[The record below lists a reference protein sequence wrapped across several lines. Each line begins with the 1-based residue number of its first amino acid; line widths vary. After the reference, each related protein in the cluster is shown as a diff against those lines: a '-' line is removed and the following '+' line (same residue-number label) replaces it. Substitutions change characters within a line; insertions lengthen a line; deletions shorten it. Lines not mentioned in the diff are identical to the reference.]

1 MSPFLI
7 FAFILTVLYIIYY
20 AVIITQDVYKK
31 KDQTNTEEVES
42 FDVSQMNDEDKPI
55 EVSEDEKGFTLKTST
70 GELIKAEETLPQES
84 VPLNPLG
91 TAQPNNVPINVPNEN
106 SNNPDEVTYEEN
118 NVRMTFIS
126 DENEISPEYSL
137 QLDKNEF
144 KQALLT
150 KGKVHN
156 LIKKIEVKRDE
167 I

>member
-70 GELIKAEETLPQES
+70 GDRKSTR
-84 VPLNPLG
+84 LN
-91 TAQPNNVPINVPNEN
+91 
-106 SNNPDEVTYEEN
+106 S
-118 NVRMTFIS
+118 S
-126 DENEISPEYSL
+126 
-137 QLDKNEF
+137 
-144 KQALLT
+144 
-150 KGKVHN
+150 H
-156 LIKKIEVKRDE
+156 
-167 I
+167 

>member
-84 VPLNPLG
+84 VPLNPMG
-91 TAQPNNVPINVPNEN
+91 TAQPNNVPINVPNKDLY
-106 SNNPDEVTYEEN
+106 NPDEVTDKEN

-144 KQALLT
+144 KQALLR
-150 KGKVHN
+150 KGKTHN
-156 LIKKIEVKRDE
+156 LIKKIEVKRNE

>member
-1 MSPFLI
+1 MTGVQTCALPIS
-7 FAFILTVLYIIYY
+7 FILTVLYIIYY

-91 TAQPNNVPINVPNEN
+91 TAQPNNVPIN
-106 SNNPDEVTYEEN
+106 
-118 NVRMTFIS
+118 
-126 DENEISPEYSL
+126 
-137 QLDKNEF
+137 
-144 KQALLT
+144 LLL
-150 KGKVHN
+150 N
-156 LIKKIEVKRDE
+156 
-167 I
+167 